1 MSSTTHHPSHR
12 ATLEKPPNN
21 EQTSKTLS
29 MLGGLGSTMENISM
43 QFKQPGGVMGG
54 NVITMA
60 SYLPQQTHHYNSGG
74 LADTYFKPI

>member
-1 MSSTTHHPSHR
+1 
-12 ATLEKPPNN
+12 
-21 EQTSKTLS
+21 

-60 SYLPQQTHHYNSGG
+60 NYLPQQTHHYNSGG